1 MTEWLRTQVK
11 VFRIITKKEK
21 KLIIMTTKEKQY
33 WNLEDF
39 SLKFDYRKY

>member
-33 WNLEDF
+33 
-39 SLKFDYRKY
+39 

>member
-21 KLIIMTTKEKQY
+21 KLIIMTIKEKQY
-33 WNLEDF
+33 
-39 SLKFDYRKY
+39 